1 MEANYI
7 VVRFGELTTKGKNRK
22 LFTQKLLKN
31 TKDTSWDFDETFYT
45 MKIRI
50 CKFRI
55 NEPGTGKEEW
65 KVLLTNLD
73 KVEFPLEKIKYLY
86 HLRWRIGAEK

>member
-1 MEANYI
+1 
-7 VVRFGELTTKGKNRK
+7 
-22 LFTQKLLKN
+22 
-31 TKDTSWDFDETFYT
+31 

-65 KVLLTNLD
+65 KILLTNLD

>member
-1 MEANYI
+1 MAFFSNHY
-7 VVRFGELTTKGKNRK
+7 FTKNHKIEPDLHLVTHIRK
-22 LFTQKLLKN
+22 H
-31 TKDTSWDFDETFYT
+31 TKDTSWDFDETFCP

-65 KVLLTNLD
+65 EVLLTNLD
-73 KVEFPLEKIKYLY
+73 KVEFSLEKIKYLY

>member
-1 MEANYI
+1 
-7 VVRFGELTTKGKNRK
+7 
-22 LFTQKLLKN
+22 
-31 TKDTSWDFDETFYT
+31 

-55 NEPGTGKEEW
+55 NESGTGKEEW
-65 KVLLTNLD
+65 EVLLTNLD